1 LKKQNMKSRL
11 TSLPDW
17 DPAQLNQLGFPIKRV
32 EADSRRVLPG
42 DVFLACHGEYADGR
56 DFIAAALEKGA
67 AAVLWDAAD
76 GFVWNPDWNLP
87 NLPVPALRERA
98 GMVAAHVY
106 GQPSQAMTVIGITGT
121 NGKTSISHWLAQ
133 AFSLLGQKAALIG
146 TVGNGFYGE
155 LTKPPTPRRT
165 RSPYSKSWPN
175 TAVRVRMW

>member
-1 LKKQNMKSRL
+1 
-11 TSLPDW
+11 
-17 DPAQLNQLGFPIKRV
+17 
-32 EADSRRVLPG
+32 
-42 DVFLACHGEYADGR
+42 
-56 DFIAAALEKGA
+56 
-67 AAVLWDAAD
+67 
-76 GFVWNPDWNLP
+76 
-87 NLPVPALRERA
+87 
-98 GMVAAHVY
+98 
-106 GQPSQAMTVIGITGT
+106 MTVIGITGT